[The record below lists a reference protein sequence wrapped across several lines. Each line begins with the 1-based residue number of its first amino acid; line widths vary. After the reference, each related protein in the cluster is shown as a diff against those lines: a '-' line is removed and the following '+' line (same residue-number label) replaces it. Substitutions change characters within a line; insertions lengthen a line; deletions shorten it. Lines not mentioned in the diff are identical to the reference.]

1 MGPYW
6 LLLLQGF
13 LEDRDLQR
21 PSVRKAFVLSP
32 PLTKALLAVAQPLW
46 SEMERR
52 NICFRRGKML
62 KMRRQKEKESLLH
75 FPPSAPVG
83 GWLRSPQLRVC
94 RGGRSHVA
102 GGRGAAINTSE
113 SCCGETAGSEDKA
126 DDRHS
131 KAGDGNKSDSLC
143 SQAREAEE

>member
-6 LLLLQGF
+6 LLLQQGF

-46 SEMERR
+46 SETEQR
-52 NICFRRGKML
+52 NSRFRRGKML

-75 FPPSAPVG
+75 FPPSAPTG
-83 GWLRSPQLRVC
+83 GWLCSPQLRVC

-102 GGRGAAINTSE
+102 GGRGAAINS
-113 SCCGETAGSEDKA
+113 GETAGSEDKA